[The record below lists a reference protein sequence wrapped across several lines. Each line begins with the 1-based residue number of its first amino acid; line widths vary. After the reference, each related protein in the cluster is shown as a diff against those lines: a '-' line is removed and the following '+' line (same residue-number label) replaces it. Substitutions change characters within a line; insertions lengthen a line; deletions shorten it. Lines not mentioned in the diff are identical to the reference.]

1 MFIEFYWSKKLN
13 SFIILFFLS
22 IIANIFFSLFRNK
35 NTDDDTIL
43 FYELIPECS
52 LFFSIIFFFIQK
64 LNMNHLLISKFSNIN
79 EIVFK
84 NHTKNIKFYKIIFFF
99 PKTTEKF
106 IQFKLFFLI
115 ILTSIIKFFYTLFYN
130 YFSTEKF
137 IHGFKPEIKL
147 CYCAFYIFS
156 IISILIFSKFLFKR
170 KFYRHHL
177 FAITL
182 MSIISAFLFFINY
195 GIINMKNKIEIKQ
208 LIIIGIL
215 NIILNFLI
223 GIMYVFYKYLM
234 EIHFISLHVI
244 NFYEG
249 ILITIYLILFY
260 FLHYKKNDSFK
271 KINYLYL
278 FINCIIQ
285 IATNFL
291 LKYIIYTLNDMY
303 AIIPSYLTIFLQ
315 IISNLYINEEDKK
328 NIGNLFNYYCLC
340 LSELI
345 MYLLIIFFAAVFI
358 EVIIIKLYKLEE
370 KTLKYLKI
378 KENVLMLDDINLNLT
393 EI

>member
-1 MFIEFYWSKKLN
+1 
-13 SFIILFFLS
+13 
-22 IIANIFFSLFRNK
+22 
-35 NTDDDTIL
+35 
-43 FYELIPECS
+43 
-52 LFFSIIFFFIQK
+52 
-64 LNMNHLLISKFSNIN
+64 
-79 EIVFK
+79 
-84 NHTKNIKFYKIIFFF
+84 
-99 PKTTEKF
+99 
-106 IQFKLFFLI
+106 
-115 ILTSIIKFFYTLFYN
+115 
-130 YFSTEKF
+130 
-137 IHGFKPEIKL
+137 
-147 CYCAFYIFS
+147 
-156 IISILIFSKFLFKR
+156 
-170 KFYRHHL
+170 
-177 FAITL
+177 
-182 MSIISAFLFFINY
+182 MSIISVFLLFINY
-195 GIINMKNKIEIKQ
+195 GIINMKNKINIKQ

-249 ILITIYLILFY
+249 ILITIYFILFY
-260 FLHYKKNDSFK
+260 FLHYKKNDPLK

-278 FINCIIQ
+278 FISCIIQ

-303 AIIPSYLTIFLQ
+303 AIIPSYLTILIQ
-315 IISNLYINEEDKK
+315 IISNLYIKEEEKK
-328 NIGNLFNYYCLC
+328 DIDNLFNYYCLC

-378 KENVLMLDDINLNLT
+378 KENVLMIDDINLNLSN
-393 EI
+393 I